1 MRWRL
6 AALALCGI
14 AQAAAS
20 ETPRRIVSINM
31 CTDQLLL
38 DMVPPTRILGL
49 SPYAGDTLRSWA
61 ADKAL
66 SLPKLSGT
74 AEEVLI
80 LKPDLVLLSRYMK
93 PDTLDFIRRRGIP
106 HAEFDDV
113 RSLDEAKAQIL
124 AFGARVG
131 EAEAAKTRVAAI
143 DVALE
148 GLRVTATRAGIRVL
162 PLARRGWVAGK
173 ETLMSDLLAK
183 AGLSNAAAEL
193 GIQDGG
199 FVSLE
204 AIVKLRPDAILV
216 ARDDL
221 SSEDQGA
228 AMLLHPAIQGL
239 FPPERRLYLSE
250 KLTVCG
256 GPMLAEAI
264 NQLAAQIGAIKKR
277 QASTSA
283 ADPPPQTL
291 LR

>member
-1 MRWRL
+1 
-6 AALALCGI
+6 
-14 AQAAAS
+14 
-20 ETPRRIVSINM
+20 M

-38 DMVPPTRILGL
+38 DMVPPARILGL
-49 SPYAGDTLRSWA
+49 SPYAGDAVRSWV
-61 ADKAL
+61 ADKAA

-93 PDTLDFIRRRGIP
+93 PETLDFIRRRGIP

-113 RSLDEAKAQIL
+113 RSLEEAKAQIL
-124 AFGARVG
+124 VFGTRVG
-131 EAEAAKTRVAAI
+131 EAEAAEARVEAI
-143 DVALE
+143 ETALQ
-148 GLRVTATRAGIRVL
+148 GLRATAAATGIRVL

-228 AMLLHPAIQGL
+228 AMMLHPAIQAL

-264 NQLAAQIGAIKKR
+264 RQLATQIGALKKR
-277 QASTSA
+277 
-283 ADPPPQTL
+283 
-291 LR
+291 

>member
-1 MRWRL
+1 MRRL
-6 AALALCGI
+6 FAVILSFGI
-14 AQAAAS
+14 ASAAAS
-20 ETPRRIVSINM
+20 EPPRRIVSINM

-38 DMVPPTRILGL
+38 DMVPPARILGL
-49 SPYAGDTLRSWA
+49 SPYAGDSLRSWV

-74 AEEVLI
+74 AEEVLV

-93 PDTLDFIRRRGIP
+93 PETLDFIRRRGIP

-113 RSLDEAKAQIL
+113 RSLDEARAQIL

-131 EAEAAKTRVAAI
+131 EPEAAKARVAAI
-143 DVALE
+143 DTALKDLRRVA
-148 GLRVTATRAGIRVL
+148 AQAGIRVL

-264 NQLAAQIGAIKKR
+264 RQLAAQIETIKKR
-277 QASTSA
+277 
-283 ADPPPQTL
+283 
-291 LR
+291 

>member
-1 MRWRL
+1 MRRIL
-6 AALALCGI
+6 AVILCFGI
-14 AQAAAS
+14 ASAAAAEAPS
-20 ETPRRIVSINM
+20 RIVSINM

-38 DMVPPTRILGL
+38 DMVPPVRILGL
-49 SPYAGDTLRSWA
+49 SPYAGDALRSWA
-61 ADKAL
+61 AEKAA

-93 PDTLDFIRRRGIP
+93 PETLDFIRRRGIP

-113 RSLDEAKAQIL
+113 RSLDEARAQIL

-131 EAEAAKTRVAAI
+131 EPEIARSRVEAI
-143 DVALE
+143 DAALA
-148 GLRVTATRAGIRVL
+148 GLRATAAQARIRVL

-264 NQLAAQIGAIKKR
+264 RQLADQIGAIKKR
-277 QASTSA
+277 
-283 ADPPPQTL
+283 
-291 LR
+291 